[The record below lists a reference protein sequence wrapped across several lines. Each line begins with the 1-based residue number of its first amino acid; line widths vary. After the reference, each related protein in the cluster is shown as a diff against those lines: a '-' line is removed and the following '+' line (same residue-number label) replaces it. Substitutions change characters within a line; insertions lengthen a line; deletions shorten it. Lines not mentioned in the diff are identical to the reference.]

1 MATHAV
7 PLYLPGTSPVHR
19 LGAGTKLLALL
30 ASGVALAV
38 WRSPWQVGLA
48 LALVL
53 IAYAVA
59 RLPLRVLLR
68 QVARLAW
75 VAVPLLVVQWLLASW
90 QTGVGVVGSFVTLVL
105 LAGLVTSTTRTTAM
119 VDVVVRMSGWL
130 RRFGV
135 DPDRVGLMLALGI
148 RSVHVVIGLAEEVRE
163 AQYARGLRAS
173 PRAFAVPLIVRSLR
187 HADRLGEAL
196 AARGVAQV

>member
-1 MATHAV
+1 MAVPAV
-7 PLYLPGTSPVHR
+7 PLFVPGTSAVHR
-19 LGAGTKLLALL
+19 LGAGTKLLVLL
-30 ASGVALAV
+30 ATGIALAV

-48 LALVL
+48 LALVVV
-53 IAYAVA
+53 AYAVA

-68 QVARLAW
+68 QVAGLAW
-75 VAVPLLVVQWLLASW
+75 VAVPLLAFQWVFASW
-90 QTGVGVVGSFVTLVL
+90 QTGVGIVGSFVTLVL
-105 LAGLVTSTTRTTAM
+105 LAGLVTLTTRTTAM
-119 VDVVVRMSGWL
+119 VDVVVRSCGWL

-135 DPDRVGLMLALGI
+135 EPERVGLMLALGI

-163 AQYARGLRAS
+163 AQHARGLRAS

-196 AARGVAQV
+196 SARGVDD

>member
-1 MATHAV
+1 MAAHAV
-7 PLYLPGTSPVHR
+7 PLFLPGTSLVHR
-19 LGAGTKLLALL
+19 AGAGAKLLVLVGAG
-30 ASGVALAV
+30 AALAV

-48 LALVL
+48 LGLVL
-53 IAYAVA
+53 LGYAVA

-68 QVARLAW
+68 QVAGLAW
-75 VAVPLLVVQWLLASW
+75 VAVPLLAFQWVFASW

-105 LAGLVTSTTRTTAM
+105 LAGLVTVTTRTTAM
-119 VDVVVRMSGWL
+119 VDVVVRVCGWL

-135 DPDRVGLMLALGI
+135 DPERVGLMLALGI

-163 AQYARGLRAS
+163 AQHARGLRAS

-196 AARGVAQV
+196 SARGIDD